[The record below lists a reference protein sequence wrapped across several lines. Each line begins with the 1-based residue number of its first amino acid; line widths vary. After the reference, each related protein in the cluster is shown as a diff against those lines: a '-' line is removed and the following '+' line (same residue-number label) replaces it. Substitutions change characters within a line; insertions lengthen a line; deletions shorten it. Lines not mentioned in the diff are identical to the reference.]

1 MPPLVMRKCTLWMV
15 HPVGAM
21 RHNRASSLKNGQLGN
36 CMMARRG
43 GIILPSWLGTG
54 TIPRR
59 GGIAE
64 AHWILTIAILAG
76 FGRAKDF
83 ITAPSF
89 RKEAKFAVSG
99 SNILSTT
106 ASFVSPFL
114 FGIRI
119 QVAQFFR
126 KYDKYNPAQDFFQKG
141 LYMLDIGQNNLVGGF
156 YSKALDQILASIS
169 IIFSK
174 FEDGLKGP
182 GTFGFITLVHW
193 GA

>member
-1 MPPLVMRKCTLWMV
+1 MV
-15 HPVGAM
+15 
-21 RHNRASSLKNGQLGN
+21 
-36 CMMARRG
+36 RRG
-43 GIILPSWLGTG
+43 GITLPSWLGTG
-54 TIPRR
+54 TILRR

-89 RKEAKFAVSG
+89 RKEAKFAAAG

-106 ASFVSPFL
+106 TSSVSPFL

-119 QVAQFFR
+119 QVAQFLRFKNRVFEIQAKTR
-126 KYDKYNPAQDFFQKG
+126 KYDKYNTAQDFFQKG

-156 YSKALDQILASIS
+156 YSKTLDQILASIS
-169 IIFSK
+169 IILSK

-182 GTFGFITLVHW
+182 GTFGFITQVHW